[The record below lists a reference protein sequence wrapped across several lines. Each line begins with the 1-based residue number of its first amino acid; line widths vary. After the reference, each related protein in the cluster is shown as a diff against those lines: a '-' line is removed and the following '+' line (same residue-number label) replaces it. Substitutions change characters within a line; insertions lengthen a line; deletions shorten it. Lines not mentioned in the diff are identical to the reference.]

1 MEVLVWSVLMM
12 CSATITMS
20 ELTADAKQDLACDRE
35 QQPAGPGQLG
45 AVWPPWF

>member
-1 MEVLVWSVLMM
+1 MEVLVWSVLMIV
-12 CSATITMS
+12 SR
-20 ELTADAKQDLACDRE
+20 LTADAKQDLACDRE